1 MKKIALLHYAYPP
14 NIGGVEILLSE
25 QALILAEHG
34 YDVLVLTGS
43 GKSEN
48 SKIKLIEAP
57 ILQSILKINPLLQQK
72 IVEKGIVDDDFHKLA
87 AEIEKLLDDILFYRE
102 IIIVHNMLTLVHN
115 LPFIQAFKNFVAKNP
130 QKKIIVWAHDQTFI
144 DGEKILDR
152 KDGVNLSNELKT
164 LLKEPV
170 ARATYVVISETF
182 KKLLIQVMDLSQNKV
197 EVIPNGI
204 NIKRFMEIDDS
215 IWDVCKTKKWLSKF
229 PLILAPVNLLPRKN
243 LEYGLKTAFYLKKNY
258 PDLCLIISGK
268 ASIHRETDSCL
279 SLLKKN
285 VRELEFVDNVV
296 FLADYFDRSLVESEL
311 HDLYDLADLVFYFSR
326 SENFG
331 LPILESYL
339 AKTPAFISNLQ
350 VFHEIEEK
358 DLNFI
363 DIASTG
369 PEICASLIQ
378 RYLETDRTVLMNK
391 LVRQKY
397 NLETI
402 IETRLLPLFE
412 KP

>member
-34 YDVLVLTGS
+34 YDVCVVTGE
-43 GKSEN
+43 GRETDRRI
-48 SKIKLIEAP
+48 KIHQIKE
-57 ILQSILKINPLLQQK
+57 LQSILRFNPNLQKK
-72 IVEKGIVDDDFHKLA
+72 IVEEGILDREFDDLA
-87 AEIEKLLDDILFYRE
+87 AIIKSRLDEVLADCN
-102 IIIVHNMLTLVHN
+102 IIIVHNMLTLIHN
-115 LPFIQAFKNFVAKNP
+115 LPFIKAFKEYVRSNP
-130 QKKIIVWAHDQTFI
+130 GKKIIVWVHDQTFI

-152 KDGVNLSNELKT
+152 KDGVNLSSGLKA
-164 LLKEPV
+164 LLKEPL

-182 KKLLIQVMDLSQNKV
+182 KELLIQVMDLSKNRV
-197 EVIPNGI
+197 ELIPNGI

-215 IWDVCKTKKWLSKF
+215 IWNICKTKKLLSKF

-243 LEYGLKTAFYLKKNY
+243 LEYGLEIASFLKKSY

-268 ASIHRETDSCL
+268 ASVHRETDSYL

-285 VRELEFVDNVV
+285 VRELELANNVV

-311 HDLYDLADLVFYFSR
+311 HDLYDLADLVFYFSK

-339 AKTPAFISNLQ
+339 AKTPAFISSLP

-363 DIASTG
+363 DIASTK
-369 PEICASLIQ
+369 PETSASLIQ
-378 RYLETDRTVLMNK
+378 RYLETDRTILMNK

-397 NLETI
+397 NLEII